1 MQLVHQ
7 GRVPGL
13 QQPQGRG
20 DEAVQDGVGGR
31 DAHRARHLFGLR
43 LRGRAG
49 GLQGGFHTLGLF
61 GQGLG
66 QFRRAVARA

>member
-1 MQLVHQ
+1 M
-7 GRVPGL
+7 PGL
-13 QQPQGRG
+13 QQLQGGG
-20 DEAVQDGVGGR
+20 DEAMQDGVGGG

-49 GLQGGFHTLGLF
+49 GLQGGFHTLGLL

-66 QFRRAVARA
+66 QFRRAVASA